1 MVGMVRSGGW
11 EGEYCSPFYLYMLLD
26 IQKVTLAPLTPY
38 WVLQLSYFPCLM
50 ASSKQQQ
57 QQQHDDD
64 LSYFKVTHVLLMD

>member
-1 MVGMVRSGGW
+1 
-11 EGEYCSPFYLYMLLD
+11 MLLD